1 MSEIDQTAATQSSP
15 APIETKTG
23 LIDYNVLVKYVEIVN
38 LFLMLM
44 AAPLKFSARTSS
56 TSMKFNTR

>member
-44 AAPLKFSARTSS
+44 AGSS
-56 TSMKFNTR
+56 KILGAYFVYIDEI